1 MRDIRGDLQERAKL
15 LDEEIGAAQD
25 QFDEI
30 MEQLKLEHQ
39 RKAEDLKSDLD
50 AVQMVIKTEDRLFG
64 SPAELQSEESLP
76 TQHHR
81 WHQAQSKQSASPV
94 MMRKVG

>member
-15 LDEEIGAAQD
+15 LDEEIGATQD
-25 QFDEI
+25 QFDKI
-30 MEQLKLEHQ
+30 MEHLKLEHQ
-39 RKAEDLKSDLD
+39 RKTEDLKSDLD

-64 SPAELQSEESLP
+64 SPAELQSESLSP
-76 TQHHR
+76 QYPC
-81 WHQAQSKQSASPV
+81 WQQAQSRQSASAA